1 MTKNIPGELNLRMLD
16 LFSGLGG
23 ASRAMRERGWDVITV
38 DIEPRFNPSIIADI
52 STYHYEGKL
61 PVDLVWASPPCTEF
75 SKDSLPRSWACN
87 RNNPPKPDTALTEA
101 AMRVIEEVKPRWW
114 VIENVRGAV
123 KHFRPILGAPVKRVG
138 SRYLWGVFPD
148 FDCPPVYGKWRLPPS
163 PDRAALRSLIPREL
177 SEALCLACE
186 QFMSE

>member
-1 MTKNIPGELNLRMLD
+1 MAQKGATTMRMLD

-38 DIEPRFNPSIIADI
+38 DIEPKFNPSIIADI
-52 STYHYEGKL
+52 SMYHYEGAR

-75 SKDSLPRSWACN
+75 SKDSLPLSWACN

-123 KHFRPILGAPVKRVG
+123 KHFRPILGPPVKRVG

-148 FDCPPVYGKWRLPPS
+148 FDCPPIYGKWRLPPS
-163 PDRAALRSLIPREL
+163 KDRAALRSLIPREL
-177 SEALCLACE
+177 SEALCFACE
-186 QFMSE
+186 RFAIG